1 MVTDIEL
8 ASVKLVEKFCRRI
21 EGQYV
26 ELAMQ
31 PYAPR
36 AFRFIELLRIRHNPK
51 KLSPA
56 KPADSSVCVWD
67 LICNPSSERLG
78 LSMCC
83 ASRTLLTLMVIL
95 RNVCTKMHNF

>member
-36 AFRFIELLRIRHNPK
+36 AFRFIELLRVRHIPRSY
-51 KLSPA
+51 L
-56 KPADSSVCVWD
+56 
-67 LICNPSSERLG
+67 RR
-78 LSMCC
+78 
-83 ASRTLLTLMVIL
+83 SRRTRRFAFGI
-95 RNVCTKMHNF
+95 

>member
-36 AFRFIELLRIRHNPK
+36 AFRFIELLRVRHNPK

-56 KPADSSVCVWD
+56 KPAGSSVCVWD
-67 LICNPSSERLG
+67 LHLQSFERAAWIKHVLREPDAPDFDRYLAERLHED
-78 LSMCC
+78 
-83 ASRTLLTLMVIL
+83 A
-95 RNVCTKMHNF
+95 